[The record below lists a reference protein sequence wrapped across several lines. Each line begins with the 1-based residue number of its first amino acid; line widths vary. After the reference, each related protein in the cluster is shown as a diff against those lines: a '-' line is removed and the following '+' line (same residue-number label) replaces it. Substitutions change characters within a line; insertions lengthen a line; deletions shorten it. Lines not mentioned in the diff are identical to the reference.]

1 MKKFMKALAL
11 ALALCMVLS
20 VSAFAAVGA
29 EGKDVDTD
37 AHTVAFTVTG
47 VKAEE
52 QVALL
57 ILKKGVT
64 PASATENDVLFIDQT
79 EATASGAAFN
89 ATIAEGNDVVDVY
102 VGSSTINSEKS
113 GAWKVYPNLA
123 VAVTN
128 NITIASGEGV
138 IEILNIDGD
147 ITRPGAAI
155 KVNFKNVPVDAMIWA
170 LWNGSSRLYSAPV
183 ALSDADYAS
192 LDGDVWFTGVFSSAT
207 LAEKNFGSIRD
218 VAVLFHGTDD
228 NTYYVNIDQPTADAD
243 KNN

>member
-20 VSAFAAVGA
+20 VSAFAAVGEA
-29 EGKDVDTD
+29 DKTVSTE

-47 VKAEE
+47 VQTGE

-57 ILKKGVT
+57 ILKNGVA
-64 PASATENDVLFIDQT
+64 PASATENDILFIDQT
-79 EATASGAAFN
+79 AATASGAAFN
-89 ATIAEGNDVVDVY
+89 ATIAEGNAVVDVY
-102 VGSSTINSEKS
+102 VGSSTISSEKS
-113 GAWKVYPNLA
+113 GAWEVYPDLA

-138 IEILNIDGD
+138 TKILNIEGD

-155 KVNFKNVPVDAMIWA
+155 KVNIKNVPVDAMIWA
-170 LWNGSSRLYSAPV
+170 LWNGTTRLYSAPI
-183 ALSDADYAS
+183 ALNDADYAS

-207 LAEKNFGSIRD
+207 LAEKAFGSITD
-218 VAVLFHGTDD
+218 VAALFHGTD
-228 NTYYVNIDQPTADAD
+228 NKTYYVNIDQATADA
-243 KNN
+243 NRN